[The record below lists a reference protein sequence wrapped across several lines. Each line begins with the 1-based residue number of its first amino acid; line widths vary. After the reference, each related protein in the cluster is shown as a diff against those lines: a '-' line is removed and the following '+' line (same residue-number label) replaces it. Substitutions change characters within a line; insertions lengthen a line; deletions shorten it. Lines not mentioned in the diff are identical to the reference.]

1 MELSLPRWLYEMWS
15 REYGE
20 ERTAA
25 MARSFLKEGVT
36 TIRVK
41 PEKKQEAIESLKK
54 QGAAVEEDCLVPGI
68 FYLKDYDYLE
78 GLEAFQKGWLQV
90 QDLSSAL
97 VGALVPP
104 MEDSLVLDVCA
115 APGGKS
121 LHMAELLKGS
131 GRVEARDIS
140 DRKTGLI
147 EENARRGGFE
157 NVVCRTWDARVLDE
171 SMVEKAD
178 LVLADLPCSGLGILR
193 RKPDIKWKMSP
204 EQMKELEILQREILS
219 IVWRYVKPGGRLVY
233 STCTVNP
240 GENQENAKWFADSF
254 PFEPMDLR
262 GKLGP
267 EFEEESLKKGWIQLM
282 PGIHP
287 GDGFFISAF
296 RRRPEPLRKA

>member
-104 MEDSLVLDVCA
+104 MEDQPGAGCVCGA
-115 APGGKS
+115 GRQEFTYGGASEGKRSGGSPG
-121 LHMAELLKGS
+121 H
-131 GRVEARDIS
+131 
-140 DRKTGLI
+140 
-147 EENARRGGFE
+147 
-157 NVVCRTWDARVLDE
+157 
-171 SMVEKAD
+171 
-178 LVLADLPCSGLGILR
+178 
-193 RKPDIKWKMSP
+193 
-204 EQMKELEILQREILS
+204 Q
-219 IVWRYVKPGGRLVY
+219 
-233 STCTVNP
+233 
-240 GENQENAKWFADSF
+240 
-254 PFEPMDLR
+254 
-262 GKLGP
+262 
-267 EFEEESLKKGWIQLM
+267 
-282 PGIHP
+282 
-287 GDGFFISAF
+287 
-296 RRRPEPLRKA
+296 